1 VIADPSRP
9 SSDPTPSDPTRQN
22 DGVGIDGSRAD
33 GVVVRAAIEDDLDVL
48 VEHTWAV
55 AAEGGWLGIE
65 VPFDRD
71 ARRLRFAGWTS
82 GESSTVLVAD
92 SAPAGGPGIVG
103 YISIE
108 IARYGVADIGML
120 IIDGWRGR
128 GLGTLLLSAA
138 IDWATANRAHK
149 VGLEVWPHNSAAIAL
164 YRRAGFAEEG
174 RRRRHYRRGN
184 GEIWD
189 SVIMGRQLPS

>member
-1 VIADPSRP
+1 
-9 SSDPTPSDPTRQN
+9 
-22 DGVGIDGSRAD
+22 VGIDGSRAD
-33 GVVVRAAIEDDLDVL
+33 GVVVRPAIENDLDLL

-55 AAEGGWLGIE
+55 ASEGGWLGIE

-71 ARRLRFAGWTS
+71 ARRLRFADWTA

-92 SAPAGGPGIVG
+92 AGPATGPATGPGVVG

-120 IIDGWRGR
+120 LVPGWRGR
-128 GLGTLLLSAA
+128 GLGTMLLTAA
-138 IDWATANRAHK
+138 IDWATVNRAHK
-149 VGLEVWPHNSAAIAL
+149 VSLEVWPHNSAAIEL
-164 YRRAGFAEEG
+164 YRRAGFEEEG
-174 RRRRHYRRGN
+174 RRRRHYRRRN

-189 SVIMGRQLPS
+189 AVIMGRQL